1 MIIIRFSLVFMIFF
15 VLNTVSAQVSDDA
28 CSMKGKASFYAKSFE
43 GKKTANGEVFS
54 NELLTAAH
62 RSLPFGTLVKVTN
75 LSNYKSVIVRINDR
89 GPYSK
94 HRMIDLSKAAA
105 KEIDLVQQG
114 VGNVLIECIFFPTDE
129 IERDVLPDSITK

>member
-1 MIIIRFSLVFMIFF
+1 
-15 VLNTVSAQVSDDA
+15 
-28 CSMKGKASFYAKSFE
+28 MKGKASFYAKSFE

>member
-1 MIIIRFSLVFMIFF
+1 MTIIRFSLVFMIFF
-15 VLNTVSAQVSDDA
+15 VFRTASAQVSIEA

-43 GKKTANGEVFS
+43 GNKTANGEVFS

-105 KEIDLVQQG
+105 KEIDLVHQG
-114 VGNVLIECIFFPTDE
+114 VGSVLIECIFSPSNEAE
-129 IERDVLPDSITK
+129 IEIVPDSIAE

>member
-1 MIIIRFSLVFMIFF
+1 MIFIRCSLLGLF
-15 VLNTVSAQVSDDA
+15 FLMSNFLVAQVSNDA
-28 CSMKGKASFYAKSFE
+28 CSAKGKASFYAKSFE

-62 RSLPFGTLVKVTN
+62 RSFEFGTLVKVTN

-105 KEIDLVQQG
+105 KEIDLVRQG
-114 VGNVLIECIFFPTDE
+114 VGNVLIECIFSPPNE
-129 IERDVLPDSITK
+129 SELEVLPDSIAE